1 MNFTNIHQEET
12 DHLFRTFCSFICL
25 ASNKKYNLANILLH
39 VLQNKTAKTPFK
51 QLMDVDN
58 DIAAVKIFL
67 EFDPS
72 LCKSKY
78 IMKFLNSNRGKYN
91 GL

>member
-1 MNFTNIHQEET
+1 MNFNNIQQEET
-12 DHLFRTFCSFICL
+12 EHLFRTFCSFVCI
-25 ASNKKYNLANILLH
+25 SFNKKYNLANILLLM
-39 VLQNKTAKTPFK
+39 LQNKTVKNLFK
-51 QLMDVDN
+51 ELLDIDN

-78 IMKFLNSNRGKYN
+78 IMKFLNSHKGKY
-91 GL
+91 